1 MPKMSPIPE
10 AQQRCGAYPGKG
22 EISDAG
28 RERLRE
34 IGQTLATAIKTDSAI
49 SAAPIHRGAD
59 HLLNSL
65 HDSGMALVSCR

>member
-34 IGQTLATAIKTDSAI
+34 IGQTLATAIKTIPQSAPLPSI
-49 SAAPIHRGAD
+49 AELIICSTLSTTPGWH
-59 HLLNSL
+59 
-65 HDSGMALVSCR
+65 